1 MKEHEQ
7 EAENR
12 LNLSE
17 VITALEV
24 QGRVIKGLILRE
36 TKSRYGRHKLGF
48 FWIFIEPIFMVGLFL
63 AFKLI
68 IASPTSGGMPDV
80 YFIITGVVPFALFR
94 QTMSMLDMSIVKARA
109 LLAFPQVT
117 TLDVIISTVLLE
129 FAILLFVFGVMI
141 AGAALFTEP
150 IKVEN
155 PLFVLYSTML
165 LGITGAGFGMV
176 FASVIP
182 LLPSVKNVSAL
193 ILGRPLFFTSGVFF
207 TLDMLPEAARDIL
220 IYSPFIH
227 MIEMVRSGFFIQF
240 ESAYMDVHFA
250 TLFALSVFLFGLLMH
265 VALRDHVIKVA

>member
-1 MKEHEQ
+1 MKDSEELTDD
-7 EAENR
+7 R
-12 LNLSE
+12 LTLSD
-17 VITALEV
+17 IIGALEV

-48 FWIFIEPIFMVGLFL
+48 FWIFIEPIFMVALFL

-94 QTMSMLDMSIVKARA
+94 QTMSMLDMSIIKARA

-117 TLDVIISTVLLE
+117 TLDVIISTIILE
-129 FAILLFVFGVMI
+129 FSILLFVFGAMVI
-141 AGAALFTEP
+141 GAAVFFEP
-150 IKVEN
+150 IRIEN
-155 PLFVLYSTML
+155 PLFVLYSTLL
-165 LGITGAGFGMV
+165 LGVTGAGFGLV

-182 LLPSVKNVSAL
+182 LLPSVKNFSAL

-207 TLDMLPEAARDIL
+207 TLDMLPEVARDIL

-250 TLFALSVFLFGLLMH
+250 TLFALGSLLFGLLMH
-265 VALRDHVIKVA
+265 QALKDHVIKVA